1 MQIHLNLAVLMAK
14 NKMTNIELAEKTG
27 LSVHQVSLLR
37 HNHAK
42 SIRFSLL
49 SNLCKHLNCE
59 AGDVIELQD
68 SISDNQ

>member
-14 NKMTNIELAEKTG
+14 NKITNIELAEKTG

-37 HNHAK
+37 HNRAK

-49 SNLCKHLNCE
+49 SKLCKHLKCQPGE
-59 AGDVIELQD
+59 VIELQD
-68 SISDNQ
+68 SIMDS